1 VSARRSAGAEA
12 RTPDFREAYPITAKA
27 AVHTPAVFRS
37 GMPGLAGLPWPR
49 LECIRDFA
57 RFAGISDGATR
68 TALSRAK
75 AEGSLVV
82 EEDSGGVKRYRLSA
96 AQLAR
101 GNAVIRS
108 GERPE
113 GFLVAV
119 FSFKSEDTEE
129 RAALRET
136 LKDFGFRKLAQNA
149 YINGRIETAPLK
161 AAVRELGLE
170 NHLHLFTCP
179 ELEDEDQARR
189 VLALFDL
196 EARKREL
203 ADYLATLRAF
213 LPDSLADDELAR
225 RLLYV
230 GPVHFERVEL
240 GEPPIPKRHRPA
252 DYPLDE
258 INRFYGDKLGR
269 GGALMLS
276 YYLDLNG
283 KE

>member
-1 VSARRSAGAEA
+1 MPARRNPGSSSRA
-12 RTPDFREAYPITAKA
+12 PDFREAYPISAKA
-27 AVHTPAVFRS
+27 AVHTPAAFRS
-37 GMPGLAGLPWPR
+37 NLASLSGLPWPR
-49 LECIRDFA
+49 IEGIRDFA

-82 EEDSGGVKRYRLSA
+82 EADAAGVKRYRLSP

-101 GNAVIRS
+101 GNAVIHS
-108 GERPE
+108 GSRPE
-113 GFLVAV
+113 GFVVAV
-119 FSFKSEDTEE
+119 FSFKSEDTDE

-149 YINGRIETAPLK
+149 YINGRIETAPLR
-161 AAVRELGLE
+161 AAVRDLGLE
-170 NHLHLFTCP
+170 SHLHLFTCP
-179 ELEDEDQARR
+179 ELDDEDQARR
-189 VLALFDL
+189 ILELFDL
-196 EARKREL
+196 EARRREL
-203 ADYLATLRAF
+203 AEYLAVLRGF
-213 LPDSLADDELAR
+213 FPDGLADDELAR

-240 GEPPIPKRHRPA
+240 GEPPIPARYRPK

-258 INRFYGDKLGR
+258 INRFYGEKLER

-276 YYLDLNG
+276 YYVEMNG